1 MTAEG
6 EMTGKPR
13 KATLFQVVR
22 MMSWA
27 LLGIRKRSEHDKLA
41 VTPAQVIIV
50 GLIAGA
56 AFVTT
61 IVSVVRFV
69 TR

>member
-1 MTAEG
+1 MESVMAE
-6 EMTGKPR
+6 KPR

-22 MMSWA
+22 MLLWA
-27 LLGIRKRSEHDKLA
+27 FSGIRKREEHDKIE

-50 GLIAGA
+50 GIIAGA
-56 AFVTT
+56 IFVGT
-61 IVSVVRFV
+61 IVSVVQFI

>member
-1 MTAEG
+1 MPHQA
-6 EMTGKPR
+6 R
-13 KATLFQVVR
+13 KATLFEVVR

-27 LLGIRKRSEHDKLA
+27 LLGIRKREEHDKIE

-50 GLIAGA
+50 GIIAGA
-56 AFVTT
+56 AFVGT